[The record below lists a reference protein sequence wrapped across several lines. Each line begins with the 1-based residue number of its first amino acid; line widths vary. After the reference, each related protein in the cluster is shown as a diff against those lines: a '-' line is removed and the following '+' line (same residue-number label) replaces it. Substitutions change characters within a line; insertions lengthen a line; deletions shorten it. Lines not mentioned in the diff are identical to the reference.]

1 MTDATH
7 PADASGSAGD
17 TAAPD
22 ASGAT
27 GATGASG
34 RLVLVTGADAS
45 GLGRLA
51 RAVGE
56 RLGGALVVD
65 GQVLDAMLVGE
76 ASTERSRPTG
86 VALVR
91 RQLLRWSAGLALAE
105 TYLIEGHDVV
115 VADRVEGERLED
127 YLDLA
132 APQPVHLVVV
142 GAGIDPS
149 TPGWGLWVTTPP
161 ESDDE
166 DALAGTAAEVV
177 ERLAESVVQTA

>member
-1 MTDATH
+1 MTG
-7 PADASGSAGD
+7 PGD
-17 TAAPD
+17 PD
-22 ASGAT
+22 DP
-27 GATGASG
+27 GASG

-65 GQVLDAMLVGE
+65 GQVLDAMLVGD
-76 ASTERSRPTG
+76 ASAERLRPTG

-161 ESDDE
+161 ETGDE

-177 ERLAESVVQTA
+177 ERLAEAVVETAPTD

>member
-1 MTDATH
+1 MTH
-7 PADASGSAGD
+7 PTDPTGSPDASGSPS
-17 TAAPD
+17 AP
-22 ASGAT
+22 
-27 GATGASG
+27 G
-34 RLVLVTGADAS
+34 RLVLLTGADAS

-65 GQVLDAMLVGE
+65 GEVLDAMLVGD
-76 ASTERSRPTG
+76 ASAHRVRPTG

-91 RQLLRWSAGLALAE
+91 RHLLRWSAGLALAE
-105 TYLIEGHDVV
+105 AYLIEGYDVV

-161 ESDDE
+161 ETGDE

-177 ERLAESVVQTA
+177 ERLTESLVETDATD

>member
-1 MTDATH
+1 MTDPIHPTDASGPTDH
-7 PADASGSAGD
+7 PDPADAS
-17 TAAPD
+17 
-22 ASGAT
+22 ASPT
-27 GATGASG
+27 TPG

-65 GQVLDAMLVGE
+65 GQALDAMLVGD
-76 ASTERSRPTG
+76 ASAPLVPPTG

-161 ESDDE
+161 ETGDE
-166 DALAGTAAEVV
+166 DSLAGTAAEVV
-177 ERLAESVVQTA
+177 ERLAESVVDTA